1 MPEEHSMN
9 IFWKLNN
16 WHHLARQSRRLLKL
30 SAANLAM
37 GPIERWNFKI
47 QGALEHTRPCQVR
60 SSLTKA
66 FPHGKRYWK
75 LYISHFQRVF
85 LNLFAVFAA
94 NQHPSASGKWRV
106 WFQFETMD
114 MHYVSM
120 QTRPISDWLHRLFG
134 LATSSTLWYPATRFA
149 APSQTV
155 DCVTVKWAVHCT
167 RWDNSIWLC
176 LGWRHQ
182 MSWVKIVLCLE
193 NAWKYVTSLFSY
205 LFCTSLLALGLP
217 TQNCPQLLNLVA
229 CEGTPWSRFP
239 LELMMQVFAL
249 SLLERSSRTLFKEIH
264 PRSNTLWR
272 ISLYRFQAKMYTL
285 AGYMCSPTQ
294 RASWGFQQTTL
305 LFGWGPVTWL
315 IIHLEFCNIQ

>member
-106 WFQFETMD
+106 WFQFENDGYALCKYANT
-114 MHYVSM
+114 
-120 QTRPISDWLHRLFG
+120 PNFRLTSPVVWFG
-134 LATSSTLWYPATRFA
+134 DIEYSVVPRNKVRR
-149 APSQTV
+149 TV
-155 DCVTVKWAVHCT
+155 TN
-167 RWDNSIWLC
+167 RWLC
-176 LGWRHQ
+176 HSQ
-182 MSWVKIVLCLE
+182 MGS
-193 NAWKYVTSLFSY
+193 SLH
-205 LFCTSLLALGLP
+205 SL
-217 TQNCPQLLNLVA
+217 
-229 CEGTPWSRFP
+229 R
-239 LELMMQVFAL
+239 
-249 SLLERSSRTLFKEIH
+249 
-264 PRSNTLWR
+264 
-272 ISLYRFQAKMYTL
+272 
-285 AGYMCSPTQ
+285 
-294 RASWGFQQTTL
+294 
-305 LFGWGPVTWL
+305 
-315 IIHLEFCNIQ
+315 